1 MVASVGGAVVSSVCP
16 CLSVDALPADF
27 SVSFL
32 SAVATAISTI
42 PTMNRMTPIPKIA
55 IVIILS
61 FDRPPETFI
70 SESGMTI
77 FSELL
82 ENSMINQL
90 RRYYELWPQDA
101 SKPFCALYDLSQVF
115 PTSLIYTP

>member
-1 MVASVGGAVVSSVCP
+1 MVSSVCP
-16 CLSVDALPADF
+16 CLSVDELPADF

-90 RRYYELWPQDA
+90 GRYYEL
-101 SKPFCALYDLSQVF
+101 
-115 PTSLIYTP
+115 

>member
-1 MVASVGGAVVSSVCP
+1 M
-16 CLSVDALPADF
+16 
-27 SVSFL
+27 
-32 SAVATAISTI
+32 STI

-61 FDRPPETFI
+61 FDSPPETFI

-90 RRYYELWPQDA
+90 GRYYELCPQDA
-101 SKPFCALYDLSQVF
+101 SKPFCALYDLSQVL